1 MPHFMAMFD
10 FNFYCLFNHSS
21 MLSQLFSFLLL
32 AYWSSFLV
40 QFERLDLSSINI
52 LQKLNDLLF
61 GYLLNVSII
70 KIFQFLSG
78 FDINKEVFLWVDL
91 KIVGK
96 RWVCLTNCLHI
107 LMLTGTSVK
116 INLLLRWI
124 FQSTATKVK
133 ASLTVCPTSPS
144 GANKNKA
151 FLLSLKISE
160 LALSS
165 KG

>member
-1 MPHFMAMFD
+1 MAMFD
-10 FNFYCLFNHSS
+10 FYFYCLFNHSS

-96 RWVCLTNCLHI
+96 R
-107 LMLTGTSVK
+107 
-116 INLLLRWI
+116 
-124 FQSTATKVK
+124 
-133 ASLTVCPTSPS
+133 
-144 GANKNKA
+144 
-151 FLLSLKISE
+151 
-160 LALSS
+160 
-165 KG
+165 